1 MAAKLPVWISISKSS
16 RTISMTNP
24 STATSMR
31 SPGRAYHCFR
41 DAWSGFSFSRPIL
54 VMSMPWVV
62 SPAFPPDRSQGFP
75 ETFLKA
81 PAESSAQPQSFAGLQ
96 DDLVVAF
103 RVELEGA
110 NPVEVHDDGAMDAD
124 ESRSAQIDLEL
135 RQGPA
140 KEVRG
145 AAHVETGVV
154 AGGLDPVDVRDIDE
168 E

>member
-1 MAAKLPVWISISKSS
+1 L
-16 RTISMTNP
+16 
-24 STATSMR
+24 
-31 SPGRAYHCFR
+31 
-41 DAWSGFSFSRPIL
+41 
-54 VMSMPWVV
+54 
-62 SPAFPPDRSQGFP
+62 P

-81 PAESSAQPQSFAGLQ
+81 LAESSAQPQSFAGLQ

-110 NPVEVHDDGAMDAD
+110 NPVEVHDDGAVDAD

-140 KEVRG
+140 KEVLG
-145 AAHVETGVV
+145 AADVETGVV

-168 E
+168 EYLAATLSDWRCRRRRGARPHRRRAPGRRSGS

>member
-1 MAAKLPVWISISKSS
+1 M
-16 RTISMTNP
+16 
-24 STATSMR
+24 
-31 SPGRAYHCFR
+31 
-41 DAWSGFSFSRPIL
+41 
-54 VMSMPWVV
+54 
-62 SPAFPPDRSQGFP
+62 P

-110 NPVEVHDDGAMDAD
+110 NPVEAHDDGAVDAD

-145 AAHVETGVV
+145 AADESVQKVCIWAPDKDLAHSVRSRTS
-154 AGGLDPVDVRDIDE
+154 APRMPVSSFLASLCPRSSWTVRMS
-168 E
+168 